1 VKLRQLDGQFK
12 ESSPQDVDDGEEFY
26 LSPDNHAAV
35 ELAARVVALL
45 DSRNESMSAH
55 SSECE
60 ADDYDGS
67 MSVSEWL
74 RRKSH

>member
-1 VKLRQLDGQFK
+1 MKLRQLDGQGEK
-12 ESSPQDVDDGEEFY
+12 SSPQDVDDGEEFY

-45 DSRNESMSAH
+45 DSRNDSMSVH
-55 SSECE
+55 SSESE
-60 ADDYDGS
+60 ADEYDGS
-67 MSVSEWL
+67 VSVSEWL